1 VRRAFH
7 RLAVQYHPDKVHHL
21 GEAFQAMAHVKF
33 QELLRAY
40 DSLMNRDGPSLRKR

>member
-40 DSLMNRDGPSLRKR
+40 DALKERERT